1 MASGMA
7 WRTGGGAPG
16 ARQRD
21 AAPSGAPA
29 GSDAQQN
36 AEAARVA
43 RLIARDFY
51 RGRLD
56 LSARGVKAGNYWS
69 LMPEVEAVQALRASG
84 IPDRTVRL
92 FVTFISAMDRMRNA
106 DRLWRAGLALFE
118 SHPGMFDPALVAE
131 MEFDDLLGTLDESG
145 VSRFRGPDTN
155 AWTVI
160 ARSLA
165 AEDES
170 PVRRVIERGSGDV
183 RELLRDLK
191 SRDRSGAT
199 RFPLLRGP
207 KIGPMWIRILAS
219 PGGARITGMEAIPV
233 AVDTHVR
240 RVTQNLGVADT
251 RNLSEAQVRSVIQA
265 AWKAAATGIGGPE
278 GIAGTAA
285 ALDPALWFYGKNGC
299 SHCEALGQ
307 QAPIGEACGG
317 CRLGEPTS

>member
-21 AAPSGAPA
+21 AASSGAPA

-43 RLIARDFY
+43 RLIARDY
-51 RGRLD
+51 YQGRLD
-56 LSARGVKAGNYWS
+56 LSARGIEAGAHWPGMPAARCVRELKARG
-69 LMPEVEAVQALRASG
+69 AS
-84 IPDRTVRL
+84 DRTVRRFL
-92 FVTFISAMDRMRNA
+92 TFISAMNRARNA
-106 DRLWRAGLALFE
+106 DLLWRAGLALFE
-118 SHPGMFDPALVAE
+118 SRPGMFDPVEAAGMRCE
-131 MEFDDLLGTLDESG
+131 DLRAVLSWYR
-145 VSRFRGPDTN
+145 VSRRHRDDTK
-155 AWTVI
+155 AWTAI
-160 ARSLA
+160 TCSLA
-165 AEDES
+165 DGEDS
-170 PVRRVIERGSGDV
+170 PVPEVIERGRGDAG
-183 RELLRDLK
+183 ELLCDLQ
-191 SRDRSGAT
+191 SLDCYGQP

-207 KIGPMWIRILAS
+207 KIGPMWIRILAN
-219 PGGARITGMEAIPV
+219 PGGAQISRMEAIPV

-240 RVTQNLGVADT
+240 RVSENLGLANT
-251 RNLSEAQVRSVIQA
+251 GGLSLRRARPVIQSV
-265 AWKAAATGIGGPE
+265 WRAAAAGIEGPD
-278 GIAGTAA
+278 GISGSA